1 MGPTTW
7 MATATT
13 PAKGDDGRRACD
25 AADGYERGT
34 MARAAGRQEV
44 DAGRRFFKRLAA
56 EGPWAPIHL
65 ITGAERFLVDEAVDR
80 IVRSV
85 FASGHDDFNLDR
97 LHGADT
103 DGDTITRIAST
114 LPMFAARRV
123 VVVRGAEQLKAADW
137 DALAEHASNPSDT
150 TLLVLA
156 ATSVNGRLK
165 GVKAFKKAA
174 GVDAI
179 DFPELRERDAAGWT
193 ARRAR
198 SRNLVLGRDV
208 PDYLVEAV
216 GTSLR
221 QLDLALERI
230 DLFIDHD
237 EGPRNVTREAITDI
251 VPDVRTRSVFELID
265 LLAVRRLDRA
275 VADFHTMLEHGA
287 SSVGTVSMIAMQ
299 FRRIWRVR
307 QGARDG
313 MSGAT
318 LARAAGIP
326 PFTVDRYL
334 TSARRFGDEE
344 LRRILGL
351 VRDADRALKS
361 SRLRDELIVERLFAS
376 ICLGADD
383 GPRRRA

>member
-1 MGPTTW
+1 
-7 MATATT
+7 
-13 PAKGDDGRRACD
+13 
-25 AADGYERGT
+25 

-44 DAGRRFFKRLAA
+44 EAGRRFFKRLAS
-56 EGPWAPIHL
+56 EGAWAPIHL
-65 ITGAERFLVDEAVDR
+65 VTGAEHFLVDEAMDR
-80 IVRSV
+80 LVRSV

-103 DGDTITRIAST
+103 DGDTIARIGST

-123 VVVRGAEQLKAADW
+123 VVVRGAEQLKAGDW
-137 DALAEHASNPSDT
+137 TTLAAWAEDPPDS
-150 TLLVLA
+150 TLLVIA
-156 ATSVNGRLK
+156 ATSLNGRLK

-174 GVDAI
+174 GVATI
-179 DFPELRERDAAGWT
+179 DFPELRERDAAGWV

-216 GTSLR
+216 GTSLQ

-230 DLFIDHD
+230 DLFLDDD
-237 EGPRNVTREAITDI
+237 EGPRNVTRDRIQAI

-265 LLAVRRLDRA
+265 LLAARRLDRA
-275 VADFHTMLEHGA
+275 VSDFHDMLEHGA
-287 SSVGTVSMIAMQ
+287 SAVGTVSMIAMQ

-313 MSGAT
+313 LGGNE

-334 TSARRFGDEE
+334 VSARRFDDAE

-351 VRDADRALKS
+351 VRDADRSLKS

-376 ICLGADD
+376 ICLGQVQAA
-383 GPRRRA
+383 PRRA